1 MMDRPAETVELHTRL
16 MKAALEI
23 ENSRAYWQNVGGAA
37 PDRMARRAFDEH
49 WFGARSLLRIERLM
63 QDFRA
68 RYDAFP
74 SSLQVLSRWANM
86 DPDTRRLVC
95 HWHLQLAD
103 PLYRAFTGTYLVS
116 RHDGIRAE
124 VTRDLVVKWVGQQAP
139 DRWQLPTQIK
149 FASRLLT
156 ASYSAGLITSN
167 RDPRPLRFPRVG
179 DTALTYILYL
189 LREVQFAG
197 TLLDNPYLASVGLQV
212 SLVEQ
217 RLRTLPAL
225 RFRRQG
231 DLVDFG
237 WQYPNLA
244 AWASAKVLAAP
255 PALAGGTR

>member
-1 MMDRPAETVELHTRL
+1 MMERPAETVERHTRL
-16 MKAALEI
+16 MKSALEV
-23 ENSRAYWQNVGGAA
+23 ENSRAYWQHASGGEM
-37 PDRMARRAFDEH
+37 DRTARRAFDEH

-63 QDFRA
+63 QDLRA

-74 SSLQVLSRWANM
+74 SALQVLSRWSDM

-116 RHDGIRAE
+116 RHDGIRSE

-149 FASRLLT
+149 FASKLLT
-156 ASYSAGLITSN
+156 AAYSAGLVTSN
-167 RDPRPLRFPRVG
+167 RDPRPLRYPRVG

-197 TLLDNPYLASVGLQV
+197 TLLDNPYVASVGLQG
-212 SLVEQ
+212 SLLEQ

-237 WQYPNLA
+237 WQYPNLSD
-244 AWASAKVLAAP
+244 WASATVLAVR
-255 PALAGGTR
+255 PAVAGGTR